1 MTKKREKR
9 ESFCPR
15 KQVLVEEESNL
26 HKKYH
31 HLHSHQ
37 TSLECFGFSISASW
51 NESYTHNSLKE
62 IFQKPVR
69 HVSKK
74 NLLFVV

>member
-37 TSLECFGFSISASW
+37 TSLECFGFSISAS
-51 NESYTHNSLKE
+51 
-62 IFQKPVR
+62 
-69 HVSKK
+69 
-74 NLLFVV
+74 